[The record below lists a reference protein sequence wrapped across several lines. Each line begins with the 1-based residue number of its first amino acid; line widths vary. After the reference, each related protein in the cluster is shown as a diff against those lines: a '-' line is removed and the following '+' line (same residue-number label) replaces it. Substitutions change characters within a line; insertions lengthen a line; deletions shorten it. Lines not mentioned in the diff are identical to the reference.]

1 MTAPLEAELHQES
14 SMALSNSMQDDA
26 LERLAE
32 AEKLVVELKDI
43 IRQKDVQLQQKDEAL
58 QEERKAADNKIKK
71 IKLHAKAKLTSLN
84 KHLEE
89 MKAQGG
95 AASPTSTE
103 PQPAEPLSK
112 VWELDRDSMSSEPGA
127 LPQPSAVVG

>member
-1 MTAPLEAELHQES
+1 
-14 SMALSNSMQDDA
+14 MQDDV
-26 LERLAE
+26 LECLAD

-58 QEERKAADNKIKK
+58 QEEHKAVDNNIEK

-89 MKAQGG
+89 MKVQGG
-95 AASPTSTE
+95 AASPKPTSGSR
-103 PQPAEPLSK
+103 A
-112 VWELDRDSMSSEPGA
+112 A
-127 LPQPSAVVG
+127 LQA